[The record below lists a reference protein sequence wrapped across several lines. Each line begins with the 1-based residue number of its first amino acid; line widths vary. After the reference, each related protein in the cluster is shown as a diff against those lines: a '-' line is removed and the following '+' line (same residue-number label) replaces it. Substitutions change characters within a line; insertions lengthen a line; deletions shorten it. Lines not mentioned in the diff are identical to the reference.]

1 MKFTPFLLLLLPVIL
16 LCACNTASTTDRD
29 VTNDYVL
36 ITTAIRTSKASRLQ
50 FQDKISVAL
59 DSFLVK
65 DDAMVDINGI
75 NQLLQTAT
83 ADNLKAIALVEAA
96 GEIDSSLLYKAKAL
110 GMFKLMDEQYKNVY
124 PAIVSTMTG
133 TAKNKKDSIGKLL
146 VPAVEALRVQAKDA
160 INTAAA
166 VVKKY
171 NLKLV
176 EINNP

>member
-16 LCACNTASTTDRD
+16 LCACNTASNSDRD
-29 VTNDYVL
+29 VTNDYVV

-50 FQDKISVAL
+50 FQEKMAVAL

-65 DDAMVDINGI
+65 DEAMVDINGI
-75 NQLLQTAT
+75 NQLLQTA
-83 ADNLKAIALVEAA
+83 AQENLKAIALVEAA
-96 GEIDSSLLYKAKAL
+96 NEIDSSLLYKAKAL
-110 GMFKLMDEQYKNVY
+110 GMFKLMDEQYKTVY

-133 TAKNKKDSIGKLL
+133 AAKNKKYSIGKLL
-146 VPAVEALRVQAKDA
+146 VPATEALRVQAKDV

-171 NLKLV
+171 NIQLV
-176 EINNP
+176 EVANP